1 MSAQHHRFEHTI
13 QWLERL
19 PIFRL
24 LERGIQKGAEP
35 IAPFIVWFAYH
46 REYRRAKSDA
56 TPRPSDTWVRNQHNA
71 VGRLTVTVFM
81 IFLSVMTVLA
91 FCLPLRPNWSEL
103 EQRNLT
109 KFPTP
114 SVKTVLNGA
123 YFDGINTWFADTFP
137 FREVFLTIG
146 SEIEEL
152 YGFRGKNIVGHVTEG
167 DEIPDTP
174 AQLPVDSSD
183 VAEESSSAS
192 LSAEASVD
200 SDQSTET
207 NNTSTTASTTEKSD
221 SPKEEVDEEEDVGNY
236 ETLGALLVRGD
247 TAYEYYNFSQERAD
261 QYSSVLNKVGKALKG
276 KANVYDMVVPTSM
289 DICVSEK
296 TRKSINTSD
305 QRAAIQYMYGSM
317 SDQVHTVDVFDILQ
331 GYQDQGEYLY
341 FRTDHHWTAQGAYR
355 AYQAFAEAAGV
366 KVADLKEDFTEQIF
380 EGFTGSFYRELM
392 SSTLASNPDTI
403 YAYTPKDVSTATIT
417 WSDGTISDYDIVH
430 DVSDYSATQK
440 YSTFIGSDNPFTV
453 IKNPKI
459 TDGSSVLLI
468 KESFGNCFAPFLA
481 ESYQTVYVVDYR
493 YFKEVDNR
501 KLQQVVSDYHIQD
514 VLFLNNISAT
524 RGAAVDQIESFAGV
538 S

>member
-1 MSAQHHRFEHTI
+1 MSAQHDRFERAI
-13 QWLERL
+13 PWLERL
-19 PIFRL
+19 PVFRL

-56 TPRPSDTWVRNQHNA
+56 TPRPSDRWVRSQHNA

-81 IFLSVMTVLA
+81 FFLAIMTVLA

-114 SVKTVLNGA
+114 TVQTVLNGA
-123 YFDGINTWFADTFP
+123 YFDCINTWFADTFP
-137 FREVFLTIG
+137 FREVFLTVG
-146 SEIEEL
+146 SELEEL
-152 YGFRGKNIVGHVTEG
+152 YGFRSKNIVGHVTEG

-174 AQLPVDSSD
+174 ASLPVDGSVSG
-183 VAEESSSAS
+183 EEEASTSAS
-192 LSAEASVD
+192 VNDSHH
-200 SDQSTET
+200 SDQSVET
-207 NNTSTTASTTEKSD
+207 SSGSASTSAPDASSSD
-221 SPKEEVDEEEDVGNY
+221 DQEEETGEDY

-247 TAYEYYNFSQERAD
+247 TAYEYYNFSKERAD
-261 QYSSVLNKVGKALKG
+261 QYSSILNRVGKALAG

-296 TRKSINTSD
+296 ARKSINTSD
-305 QRAAIQYMYGSM
+305 QSAAIQYLYGSM
-317 SDQVHTVDVFDILQ
+317 SDQVNTVDVFDALKSYQEQ
-331 GYQDQGEYLY
+331 GDYLY
-341 FRTDHHWTAQGAYR
+341 FRTDHHWTALGAYR
-355 AYQAFAEAAGV
+355 AYQEFAKAAGV
-366 KVADLKEDFTEQIF
+366 KVADLEEDFTEQIF

-403 YAYTPKDVSTATIT
+403 HAYTPKDVSTATIT
-417 WSDGTISDYDIVH
+417 WADGTTSEYDIIH

-459 TDGSSVLLI
+459 TDGSSILLV

-493 YFKEVDNR
+493 YFKEVDSR
-501 KLQQVVSDYHIQD
+501 KLQQVVEDYQIQD

-524 RGAAVDQIESFAGV
+524 RGATVDQIEDFAGV
-538 S
+538 G